1 MISVLAYLAR
11 HGRHVLLAG
20 LCLGIGV
27 GLAVPDIASALQI
40 LIAPVVVTLLFL
52 AFLRLGPEGVR
63 GGLAGWRGGLITV
76 LAFQLL
82 LPLFAAVTFR
92 TLQLEAG
99 WALGVVLV
107 LAAAPITGS
116 PNLAV
121 MSGASSVTALRQLVL
136 GTLLLPITAL
146 PVFLVWPDLG
156 AARDVAAMVLRL
168 LALIG
173 LACALGLWLRHRKII
188 LPTPRTLIVIDGSAT
203 LLLALIVIALM
214 ASVGPA
220 LVAGSTA
227 WAMLALV
234 LMLGFGLQIGT
245 VLALRGQSNPATVA
259 ALGQAAGNRN
269 IALFLGVLPPSI
281 ASELFLFIGLYQI
294 PMYLTPMVM
303 GWLYPRLSLRLTER
317 SASGSG

>member
-1 MISVLAYLAR
+1 MFGFLAA

-27 GLAVPDIASALQI
+27 GLAVPDIAKALQI

-63 GGLAGWRGGLITV
+63 GGLTGWRGGLLTV
-76 LAFQLL
+76 LALQLL
-82 LPLFAAVTFR
+82 LPLIAAVTFR
-92 TLQLEAG
+92 VLQLEPG

-121 MSGASSVTALRQLVL
+121 LSGACGVTALRQLVL

-146 PVFLVWPDLG
+146 PVFLVVPDLG
-156 AARDVAAMVLRL
+156 AARDVAAIVLRL

-173 LACALGLWLRHRKII
+173 LACVLGLWLRHRKII
-188 LPTPRTLIVIDGSAT
+188 VPTPRTLIVIEGSTT

-220 LVAGSTA
+220 LIAGSPA
-227 WAMLALV
+227 WAILGLV
-234 LMLGFGLQIGT
+234 LVLGFGLQIGT
-245 VLALRGQSNPATVA
+245 VLVLREHGNPAAVA

-303 GWLYPRLSLRLTER
+303 GWLYPRLSLHLTEH
-317 SASGSG
+317 G